1 MLTDLTVLNQWV
13 RDYATERIS
22 YNIDLFNE
30 ATQGAI
36 VLGTE
41 VHPGDYFDN
50 LSFAYLGGIVRQRDP
65 RATGTIATKVLT
77 NIIDTLVKV
86 GAGTYALDLTPSQW
100 RWIDQDPAKIIQ
112 LLGDMVST
120 QMMEQMIN
128 NAISAVAGAISNVG
142 AAVTYSNGG
151 TFANPLPLSFINL
164 ANASQLFGDRASQIR
179 VWVANSLPA
188 NSLLIN
194 ALTNAE
200 RLFTFNTVNVIRDA
214 VGRVIVVSDTPA
226 LLLQAYN
233 QAASQPAIYGTL
245 GLTEGAVSIMQQN
258 DLDSNVDTRNGN
270 NNILRTWQAEWSYIV
285 GVKGY
290 AWDKA
295 TGGAAPSA
303 AALATGSNWQKYV
316 TSIKDTAGV
325 LVKTNS

>member
-22 YNIDLFNE
+22 YNIDLFNA

-41 VHPGDYFDN
+41 EHPGDYFDN

-65 RATGTIATKVLT
+65 RATGTIATKALT
-77 NIIDTLVKV
+77 NITETLVKV

-100 RWIDQDPAKIIQ
+100 RWIEQDPAKIVQ

-120 QMMEQMIN
+120 QMMEQMVN
-128 NAISAVAGAISNVG
+128 NAITAVAGAISNVG
-142 AAVTYSNGG
+142 AAVTLSNGG

-164 ANASQLFGDRASQIR
+164 ANGAQLFGDRASQIR
-179 VWVANSLPA
+179 VWVTNSLPA

-226 LLLQAYN
+226 LQLQAYN
-233 QAASQPAIYGTL
+233 AGAQQPAIYGTL

-258 DLDSNVDTRNGN
+258 DMDSNVDTRNGN
-270 NNILRTWQAEWSYIV
+270 NNILRTWQAEWSYMI

-290 AWDKA
+290 AWDKVN
-295 TGGAAPSA
+295 GGAAPSA
-303 AALATGSNWQKYV
+303 AALATGSNWDKYV
-316 TSIKDTAGV
+316 TNIKDTAGV
-325 LVKTNS
+325 LVKSNS